1 MEVCDDRA
9 VRLLAGLLYSLLC
22 KLLSGSD
29 ASLSG
34 RSGVTKTV
42 SARTSASDFFCAGD
56 DMSGCVPGAEKETTA
71 VGVLPRRTSTSGA
84 ITDSASITT
93 LIELLS
99 SLQQFYTV
107 TSRRPTTGSISTD
120 LLSTYSYQLVT

>member
-1 MEVCDDRA
+1 MEVCDDPA
-9 VRLLAGLLYSLLC
+9 VRLLAGLLYSLLF

-34 RSGVTKTV
+34 RSGVTTTL

-56 DMSGCVPGAEKETTA
+56 GMSWCVPGAEKEPTE
-71 VGVLPRRTSTSGA
+71 VNVLPRRTSTSGA

-107 TSRRPTTGSISTD
+107 TSRRPTTDSIFTD